1 MALSPEVTL
10 SRSNQPDSPTLP
22 VENLPGK
29 PRFRWTHL
37 CLLAAIALFLLQ
49 TLPFLSYRWVTD
61 ESWYAAPAYSLAHG
75 NGMRDPALGPNELEN
90 HFDARP
96 PGTALVIA
104 AGFKLFG
111 TGQIAARAGSVL
123 AGLLVV
129 VLVYRLSL
137 EMFGVT
143 GALCATFVMA
153 TDNLLVLTSR
163 AARPEAL
170 TTMCIF
176 AGLLALQK
184 YANLRKPAYAF
195 ICGLVMAAGTM
206 FHITLLGYL
215 ISFGLL
221 FLFLDKKQGDLT
233 FRGVLSYSIGF
244 AIGLVP
250 FALWIFTAPLGV
262 EGFHAEFLNRAI
274 KIPLL
279 EKFLHEGKRYSDVL
293 GLHMLSGHLGSL
305 PVRLPVPLFFLL
317 ASCLL
322 WKYKRSWFYL
332 ELVLLVPSIFWL
344 IYTVNK
350 SSRYVA
356 ILGPLFALAIGAAI
370 RATESHG
377 RLSRWLTYGTAGIC
391 LLQGAAN
398 FVLLHSASKANYS
411 DLGSK
416 LRTIVPANAT
426 VFGTI
431 TFWLAFH
438 DQPFISY
445 ERTTPLMAAETYGAQ
460 YFIVGDRMMTQTGS
474 DDWFYLKL
482 NQDMGALEARSKL
495 VGEIVDPYYGDL
507 KVFHLER

>member
-1 MALSPEVTL
+1 MTLSPEVSL
-10 SRSNQPDSPTLP
+10 SRPNQPDPLTPP
-22 VENLPGK
+22 VQKLSGNPIS
-29 PRFRWTHL
+29 RRTHL
-37 CLLAAIALFLLQ
+37 WLLAAIALFLLQ

-61 ESWYAAPAYSLAHG
+61 ESWYAAPAYSLVHG

-137 EMFGVT
+137 ELFGSA
-143 GALCATFVMA
+143 GALCATFIIA

-195 ICGLVMAAGTM
+195 ACGLVMAAGTM

-221 FLFLDKKQGDLT
+221 FLFLDKKQRDFS

-244 AIGLVP
+244 VIGLVP
-250 FALWIFTAPLGV
+250 FALWILTAPLGV
-262 EGFHAEFLNRAI
+262 EGFHEEFLNRAI

-279 EKFLHEGKRYSDVL
+279 EKFLHEGQRYSDVL
-293 GLHMLSGHLGSL
+293 GFHMLSGHLGSL
-305 PVRLPVPLFFLL
+305 PVRLPIPLFFLF
-317 ASCLL
+317 ASYLL
-322 WKYKRSWFYL
+322 WRYKRSWFYL

-370 RATESHG
+370 RATESRA
-377 RLSRWLTYGTAGIC
+377 RLSRWLTYGAVLVC

-398 FVLLHSASKANYS
+398 LLLLHSASKANYS
-411 DLGSK
+411 ELSAK
-416 LRTIVPANAT
+416 FRAIVPANAT

-445 ERTTPLMAAETYGAQ
+445 ERTTPRMAAEVYGAE

-495 VGEIVDPYYGDL
+495 AGEIVDPYYGDL
-507 KVFHLER
+507 RVFRLQK